1 MDTVFPTINFDPQIN
16 ATLFTFG
23 SEKAPI
29 TELLKRN
36 LMSQVAK
43 LFRRP
48 NNLLLS
54 QIKLF
59 LKNKKRSRTSLPAS
73 LST

>member
-1 MDTVFPTINFDPQIN
+1 MDAVFPTINFDPQIN

-36 LMSQVAK
+36 LMSQVVK

-48 NNLLLS
+48 E
-54 QIKLF
+54 
-59 LKNKKRSRTSLPAS
+59 
-73 LST
+73 